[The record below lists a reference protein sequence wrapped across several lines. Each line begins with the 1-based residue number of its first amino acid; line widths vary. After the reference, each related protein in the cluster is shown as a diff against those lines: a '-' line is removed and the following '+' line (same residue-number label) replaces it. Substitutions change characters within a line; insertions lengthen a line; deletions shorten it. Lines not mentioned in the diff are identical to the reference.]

1 MSEQASWPQAG
12 SAPMGLRSNVMK
24 LGLDSYSVRNSGLD
38 PIGVLKLAADWGLAG
53 VLFELS
59 PFRSFRDA
67 DLALIRGF
75 AEERGLYLHFGM
87 GSIFHFHPMAT
98 QGRQLLAEAGYETG
112 GSEARTVIQHLEVA
126 RKLGSP
132 ILRCVGGNL
141 FARDQG
147 YDMAALA
154 DQAVAILREACK
166 AAEDMGLKIAM
177 ENHADFTV
185 RELASILARVNSPA
199 FGFTVDCANLA
210 FDLDD
215 PLRLAG
221 IMAPYALTTHFKNY
235 RVLRTP
241 QGLALENCALGE
253 GDIDVASIARLLHGH
268 NPAINLNIEIHSQWG
283 FFPLGILEEGYFA
296 RHPAPPGDGLAWY
309 LKKSWQRPVA
319 ADPPGALPDG
329 PESWKLERKH
339 VEESIRWAREN
350 LSSLLG

>member
-1 MSEQASWPQAG
+1 
-12 SAPMGLRSNVMK
+12 MK

-38 PIGVLKLAADWGLAG
+38 PIGVLKLAAEWGLSG

-59 PFRSFRDA
+59 PFKSFRDA
-67 DLALIRGF
+67 DLAAIRRFG
-75 AEERGLYLHFGM
+75 EEHGLYVHLGM
-87 GSIFHFHPMAT
+87 GSIFHWHPMAA
-98 QGRQLLAEAGYETG
+98 QGRQLLAEAGYEADV
-112 GSEARTVIQHLEVA
+112 SEARTVIQHLEVA
-126 RKLGSP
+126 QKLGSP

-141 FARDQG
+141 FVRDQG
-147 YDMAALA
+147 HDMTALA
-154 DQAVAILREACK
+154 DHAVAILREACK
-166 AAEDMGLKIAM
+166 AAEDLGLKIAM

-221 IMAPYALTTHFKNY
+221 IMAPYALTTHFKDY

-253 GDIDVASIARLLHGH
+253 GDIDVAAIAQLLHGYH
-268 NPAINLNIEIHSQWG
+268 PAIHLNIEIHSQWA
-283 FFPLGILEEGYFA
+283 FFPLNILEEGYFP

-309 LKKSWQRPVA
+309 LKRSWDRPIA

-329 PESWKLERKH
+329 PESWKLERRH
-339 VEESIRWAREN
+339 VEASIRWARER
-350 LSSLLG
+350 LSSLLE